1 MNNSAHTTSSPLS
14 IAIVGAGK
22 IGSAFAYQLARAD
35 HDVTVVARPGSD
47 RLRQLQRDQGIVT
60 RTGERAATR
69 VADALDEE
77 AAYDLVVVTTL
88 AHQVEAVL
96 PALRRSK
103 ARCVHFMLNTFDPE
117 RLRNAVGEHRTTF
130 GMPMVSA
137 SLNSQGQLRSIISS
151 RRKTLHGDRRWVQ
164 LFANCGV
171 PSAFER
177 NMILWLRC
185 HVPIC
190 IGMEAISV
198 AGKRRGKGA
207 SWPEAMIVARGLRAA
222 FAIVR
227 GLGHGVYPRSKSAIA
242 SSPTIFVASLLWFV
256 SRVSPIRESL
266 ANGFNE
272 CRALIDEVVTAA
284 MVEPKAT
291 LTTPA
296 KFVIAMKPAELQL
309 GSGSRAPP

>member
-103 ARCVHFMLNTFDPE
+103 ARCVHFMLNTFEPE
-117 RLRNAVGEHRTTF
+117 RLRNAMGERRSTF

-137 SLNSQGQLRSIISS
+137 SLNAQGQLRSTINSS
-151 RRKTLHGDRRWVQ
+151 RKTLHDDQRWVQ
-164 LFANCGV
+164 LFASCGI
-171 PSAFER
+171 PSAFEG
-177 NMILWLRC
+177 NMMLWLRC

-198 AGKRRGKGA
+198 AAKRRGKGA
-207 SWPEAMIVARGLRAA
+207 SWAQAMIVARGLHAV
-222 FAIVR
+222 FAIIR
-227 GLGHGVYPRSKSAIA
+227 EQGHGLYPRSKSAFA
-242 SSPTIFVASLLWFV
+242 SSPTILVASMLWLV
-256 SRVSPIRESL
+256 SRVAPIRESL
-266 ANGFNE
+266 ANGLNE
-272 CRALIDEVVTAA
+272 CRALIDEVVAA
-284 MVEPKAT
+284 ATVEQKAA
-291 LTTPA
+291 LAAAA
-296 KFVIAMKPAELQL
+296 KSVMAMKPAEQK
-309 GSGSRAPP
+309 